1 MLKWPAFL
9 TASIL
14 LDVYYYLSILVVF
27 VPNKDAIYLAK
38 SGRDTVDELASN
50 LVNYI
55 RTVIQVITG
64 YWMFIF
70 VSVIRS
76 DAYIKEN
83 VL

>member
-1 MLKWPAFL
+1 MLFH
-9 TASIL
+9 
-14 LDVYYYLSILVVF
+14 
-27 VPNKDAIYLAK
+27 LAK

-76 DAYIKEN
+76 DAHIKEN
-83 VL
+83 VFIM